1 MPASRPPE
9 PRTSQSPSALH
20 APGTR
25 RRLGAWLR
33 DPRLLGLGALLVL
46 VLISVFLPAPPAT
59 PDFRDPAQVGNAG
72 HAAATPGPSLAG
84 AGQGS
89 GLAPLTVQWQ
99 ALAPEMSPRQREVL
113 ERVRAQSALPDD
125 DPRAVALYAELR
137 EAGESAP
144 ANPALDGQRI
154 RIPGYIVPLERAGG
168 RLRQFLLVPYH
179 GACIHTPPPPANQ
192 IIQVHTA
199 TAPAGLRTMDAV
211 WIEGVLRVESSA
223 TQVEAQG
230 QVGVRYQ
237 MAQASVVR
245 Y

>member
-1 MPASRPPE
+1 MGP
-9 PRTSQSPSALH
+9 
-20 APGTR
+20 
-25 RRLGAWLR
+25 WLR

-59 PDFRDPAQVGNAG
+59 PDFRDPTQVGSPG
-72 HAAATPGPSLAG
+72 HAVATPGTGLAG

-89 GLAPLTVQWQ
+89 GLSPLTLQWQ
-99 ALAPEMSPRQREVL
+99 ALAPEMSPRQRELL
-113 ERVRAQSALPDD
+113 ERVRAQSALSDD

-144 ANPALDGQRI
+144 ANPAMDGQRI
-154 RIPGYIVPLERAGG
+154 RIPGYIVPLERADG

-223 TQVEAQG
+223 NPVEAQG
-230 QVGVRYQ
+230 QVAVRYQ
-237 MAQASVVR
+237 MAQARVVR